1 MASKGKDIKRRILTV
16 QSTQKITNAMKLVSA
31 AKFAR
36 ASHAIQSARP
46 YGEAFNKMVS
56 NLLASGLEG
65 AKSPLLR
72 ETPEKK
78 VLLIVVATDRGLCGS
93 LNTNVFKNAAAW
105 LREQS
110 RAGAQVHA
118 IAWGR
123 RAGMFVK
130 RENVETIERTE
141 KVLDK
146 PNYLFAKEAAE
157 KLTDWFTKERYDAV
171 YIAYPKYQSALV
183 QTPRIE
189 RLLPVKIEKT
199 AKVEDAA
206 QTKDFIVEPSLD
218 ALIDSLLMRR
228 VTSTIF
234 NIMLEGAAS
243 EHGARMSAMDSA
255 TSNAKQVIKKL
266 TLAYNRARQAAITT
280 ELTEIISGAESLH

>member
-1 MASKGKDIKRRILTV
+1 MASKGKDIKRRILSV

-36 ASHAIQSARP
+36 ASHAIQAARP
-46 YGEAFNKMVS
+46 YGEAFNKMVA
-56 NLLASGLEG
+56 NLLASGLKK
-65 AKSPLLR
+65 ANSPLLR
-72 ETPEKK
+72 ESDEKK
-78 VLLIVVATDRGLCGS
+78 VLLIVVATDRGLCGA

-105 LREQS
+105 LRE
-110 RAGAQVHA
+110 RRKAGSEIHA

-123 RAGMFVK
+123 RAGLFVK
-130 RENVETIERTE
+130 REGLETIERTE

-146 PNYLFAKEAAE
+146 PNYLFAKDAAE
-157 KLTDWFTKERYDAV
+157 KLTDWFVQERYDAI

-183 QTPRIE
+183 QAPRIE
-189 RLLPVKIEKT
+189 RLLPVKMEKGVK
-199 AKVEDAA
+199 ADEAA
-206 QTKDFIVEPSLD
+206 ESKDFIVEPSLD
-218 ALIDSLLMRR
+218 VLIDSLLMRR

-234 NIMLEGAAS
+234 TIMLEGAAS

-255 TSNAKQVIKKL
+255 TSNAKQVIRKL